1 MFLEANNNINK
12 LRILIKKPVS
22 ISNTN
27 LSTDTDS
34 DLENSK
40 ITAEKATL
48 LIYIIYVLNS
58 SYYNMFSSLFINNF
72 VLNVVDSNHSCNL
85 TRLNILLQNYISLI
99 L

>member
-1 MFLEANNNINK
+1 VFLEANNNINK